1 MSLFICP
8 DCNVSVC
15 DSTHSCGCDE
25 GKYRVTFEFKSGSI
39 RRRFFK
45 SRNEAESA
53 VINFEDSN
61 DPRRVGCIVEVQD
74 NSGKWCPHDGD
85 APY

>member
-1 MSLFICP
+1 MGMFICP

-15 DSTHSCGCDE
+15 DSVNGCGCDE
-25 GKYRVTFEFKSGSI
+25 REYRVTFEYRSGSA

-53 VINFEDSN
+53 MIQFEDSN
-61 DPRRVGCIVEVQD
+61 DPRRSGCIVEVRD
-74 NSGKWCPHDGD
+74 DKGRWCPHDGD
-85 APY
+85 VPY